1 MEFSRI
7 GEHTI
12 KCVISEEEIESLGYT
27 LEEIMS
33 NGERTQEFMN
43 HIFDLAEQKFEQ
55 KFNLGIKTVRADFLP
70 DHTLALTF
78 SEHQGSQMMEHL
90 KDIVNGFLDSIPP
103 DKWDELKKESEAEEP
118 GDAELPEQMEDVSE
132 VVAIFTFSDMDVFM
146 RFSRLVTLEQ
156 IPANMLYKY
165 QGKYYLIMTLTN
177 CTESEVLHLSVLTD
191 EYADEVAV
199 GPERKAFLEEHGE
212 QILADRA
219 IETCRICY

>member
-55 KFNLGIKTVRADFLP
+55 KFNLGVKTVRADFLP

-90 KDIVNGFLDSIPP
+90 KDIVNGFLDSIPQ
-103 DKWDELKKESEAEEP
+103 DKWDELKRESEKEEQGEENP
-118 GDAELPEQMEDVSE
+118 SDQQEDVAE
-132 VVAIFTFSDMDVFM
+132 VVAIFTFSDMDIFM
-146 RFSRLVTLEQ
+146 RFSGLVTLEQ
-156 IPANMLYKY
+156 IPPNALYKF
-165 QGKYYLIMTLTN
+165 QGNYYLIMTLTD
-177 CTESEVLHLSVLTD
+177 CTENEVLHLSVLTD

-199 GPERKAFLEEHGE
+199 GAERKAFLEEHGE
-212 QILADRA
+212 MILPEHA